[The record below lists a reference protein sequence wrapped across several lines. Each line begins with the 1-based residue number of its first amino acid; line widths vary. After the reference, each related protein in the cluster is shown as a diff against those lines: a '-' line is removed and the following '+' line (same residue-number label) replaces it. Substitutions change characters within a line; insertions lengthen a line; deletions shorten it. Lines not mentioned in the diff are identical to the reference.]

1 MDRTQLSL
9 RTIQRIENDETDPRG
24 ETLNRLATALNL
36 PTHELFNW
44 SEQEDSGYLAFFNLS
59 ALTFLFFPL
68 SGIIVPLG
76 RWALKKN
83 KIKHMEVTGKRLI
96 NFQVTW
102 SLLIVLIYL
111 FVVGNFVYSFDVRI
125 PYINIDRAI
134 FVGYGLYAFNILLIL
149 VNAIRSLKSK
159 KVVYIP
165 AIPFLR

>member
-1 MDRTQLSL
+1 
-9 RTIQRIENDETDPRG
+9 
-24 ETLNRLATALNL
+24 
-36 PTHELFNW
+36 
-44 SEQEDSGYLAFFNLS
+44 
-59 ALTFLFFPL
+59 
-68 SGIIVPLG
+68 
-76 RWALKKN
+76 
-83 KIKHMEVTGKRLI
+83 MEVTGKRLI